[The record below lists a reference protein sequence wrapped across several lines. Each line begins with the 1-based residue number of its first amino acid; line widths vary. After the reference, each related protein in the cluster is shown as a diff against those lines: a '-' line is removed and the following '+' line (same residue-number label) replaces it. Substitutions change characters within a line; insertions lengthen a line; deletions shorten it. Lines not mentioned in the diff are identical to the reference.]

1 MKNQKMGCAGL
12 FAILV
17 VIAILIQFWY
27 IVLAIVALGIALY
40 LYYHRKQQEAAAQA
54 AKTAQEQ
61 ADEQATIAKLKAYKD
76 LLDTG
81 AITQD
86 EYNKKKPSYY
96 GSTRMTNLNFKLQR
110 LSGRQLVRSSK
121 EHPWRR
127 RKYFR

>member
-27 IVLAIVALGIALY
+27 IVLAIVVLGVALY

-54 AKTAQEQ
+54 AKTAQKQ

-86 EYNKKKPSYY
+86 EYNKKKAE
-96 GSTRMTNLNFKLQR
+96 LLR
-110 LSGRQLVRSSK
+110 LDSHDELK
-121 EHPWRR
+121 
-127 RKYFR
+127 F